1 MATEPK
7 GHMGVLGEARVI
19 LRRDN
24 PLPLHVNQTFATGS
38 SLRSTESEQVVRKQ
52 IHDNQFH
59 LKEEDFSQLRR
70 R

>member
-7 GHMGVLGEARVI
+7 GPYGRPQRSES
-19 LRRDN
+19 N
-24 PLPLHVNQTFATGS
+24 PPPRQPSPAACEPTFATGS

-52 IHDNQFH
+52 IHDDQFH